1 MPGVTNAPDHTPA
14 QTSATAG
21 DHEALAMSLSATQC
35 GTRAGY
41 RGGCRCPACRAAE
54 RDYAR
59 RITRLKAYG
68 RWQPFT
74 DAARVRAHVR
84 HLMAYGIGAARIA
97 ALAGVPRSAVIH
109 LLYGDPARGEPPGR
123 RIRSATARRLLAV
136 RPAPENLAATA
147 AVEAAGTRRRLQ
159 ALVAVGW
166 SGRVLATL
174 LPMEPA
180 HLNRIL
186 RGRPTVAAATARR
199 VRQLYDKLWDQPPP
213 QATRGQRISA
223 ARARAHAAR
232 QNWPP
237 PLAWDDDTIGDPAA
251 RPHPWRRPHTHRSA
265 DLAADAADLAARGYT
280 RTQIAERLGVSRNT
294 LDQAIRRAAA
304 SRERAA

>member
-1 MPGVTNAPDHTPA
+1 VKAPA
-14 QTSATAG
+14 AR
-21 DHEALAMSLSATQC
+21 C

-41 RGGCRCPACRAAE
+41 QGGCRCPACRTAE

-59 RITRLKAYG
+59 QVARLKAYG

-180 HLNRIL
+180 HMNRIL

-232 QNWPP
+232 QTGRPRWRGTTTPSVTRPPGRTRGAGRAPTEAPTWPP
-237 PLAWDDDTIGDPAA
+237 TPPTWPGAATHAPRPPSVSGSAATPSTRPSAAPPPAGSVPHDPA
-251 RPHPWRRPHTHRSA
+251 RPA
-265 DLAADAADLAARGYT
+265 QAAARRT
-280 RTQIAERLGVSRNT
+280 RRQCPGR
-294 LDQAIRRAAA
+294 
-304 SRERAA
+304 